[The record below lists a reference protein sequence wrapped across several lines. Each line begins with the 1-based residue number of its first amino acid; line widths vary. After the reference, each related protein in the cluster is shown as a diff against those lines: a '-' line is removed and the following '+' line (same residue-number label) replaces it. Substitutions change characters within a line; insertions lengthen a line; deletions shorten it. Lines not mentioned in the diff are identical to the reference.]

1 MTDLPPPAPSRR
13 LRMPS
18 LAVAAATAL
27 LATGLPWLPALAQ
40 GQPAASAP
48 NTPLSA
54 ARTAAAAPSRQA
66 GDHIVAVVNRELVT
80 NSEVLQ
86 RVAQVEREASRSGA
100 RAPGRE
106 ELLRRM
112 LDQLIDDR
120 AQLSHARETVS
131 RIEDVELDRTVAA
144 VAAQNQLTVPQLR
157 ERLRSEGMDYQRFR
171 DNLRDQMLL
180 DRVRE
185 RDVQARIRI
194 TDSDIENWLNE
205 QRLKAGL
212 STEFNIAQI
221 LVALPENASIAETA
235 ERRLRAVQLLQRIK
249 AGEDFAKLVREAS
262 EGSKDKNGELG
273 LRRADRLPDLFV
285 EAVTPLR
292 QGEVA
297 PQVLRSGAGFH
308 LLKLIE
314 RKEANLSVIQ
324 HHARHILLRPGPR
337 LTQAAAI
344 ARLQD
349 FKRQIEARRARFE
362 DLARQHSEDG
372 SAASGGDLGWAGPGQ
387 FVPEFEQALT
397 GLPAGGVSE
406 PLVSRFGVHLIQLL
420 ERRSVDLD
428 VRQQREAARNGL
440 RETKY
445 EEAYTE
451 WAREIRAR
459 AYVELR
465 DPPGP

>member
-1 MTDLPPPAPSRR
+1 MPTMTDLPPSAPSRR
-13 LRMPS
+13 LRAPR
-18 LAVAAATAL
+18 LAVAAALAL
-27 LATGLPWLPALAQ
+27 LAAGLQLAAV
-40 GQPAASAP
+40 PASAQ
-48 NTPLSA
+48 
-54 ARTAAAAPSRQA
+54 TAAATRAAEAASPRRA

-86 RVAQVEREASRSGA
+86 RVAQVEREAARSGT
-100 RAPGRE
+100 RAPTRD
-106 ELLRRM
+106 ELLRSM

-131 RIEDVELDRTVAA
+131 RIEDVELDRAVGA
-144 VAAQNQLTVPQLR
+144 VAAQNQLNLAQLR
-157 ERLRSEGMDYQRFR
+157 ERLRGEGIDYQRFR

-194 TDSDIENWLNE
+194 TDTDIENWLNE

-212 STEFNIAQI
+212 STELNVAQI
-221 LVALPENASIAETA
+221 LITLPENASITETA
-235 ERRLRAVQLLQRIK
+235 ERRMRAVQLLQRLK
-249 AGEDFAKLVREAS
+249 AGEDFAALVREAS
-262 EGSKDKNGELG
+262 EGSKDKGGELG
-273 LRRADRLPDLFV
+273 LRRSDRLPDLFV
-285 EAVTPLR
+285 DAVSPLR
-292 QGEVA
+292 PGEVA

-308 LLKLIE
+308 VLKLIE
-314 RKEANLSVIQ
+314 RKEANLSVVQ
-324 HHARHILLRPGPR
+324 QHARHILLRPGPQ
-337 LTQAAAI
+337 LTQQAAI

-362 DLARQHSEDG
+362 DLAKQHSEDG

-387 FVPEFEQALT
+387 FVPEFEQVLT
-397 GLPAGGVSE
+397 ALPAGAVSE
-406 PLVSRFGVHLIQLL
+406 PVVSRFGVHLIQLL

-428 VRQQREAARNGL
+428 VRQQREAARNAL
-440 RETKY
+440 RESKY
-445 EEAYTE
+445 EEAYNE